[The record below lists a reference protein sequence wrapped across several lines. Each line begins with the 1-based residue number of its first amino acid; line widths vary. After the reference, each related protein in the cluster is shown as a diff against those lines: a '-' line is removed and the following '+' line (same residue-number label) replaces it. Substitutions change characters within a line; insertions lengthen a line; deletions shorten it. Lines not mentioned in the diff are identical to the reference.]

1 MTPDQNLKLF
11 LDVAPDPVL
20 NGEQANGARYEN
32 LRVKPQS
39 IGSYQK
45 PSATLASIRDVLA
58 TTIKHQITVLSSQR
72 KPRIPVHSVS
82 SRMK

>member
-32 LRVKPQS
+32 LHVKPQS
-39 IGSYQK
+39 IGS
-45 PSATLASIRDVLA
+45 
-58 TTIKHQITVLSSQR
+58 
-72 KPRIPVHSVS
+72 
-82 SRMK
+82 